1 MSFASRLIVIP
12 LATMS
17 LARAETLPIEPPAGT
32 ADLGVRWIQVKVP
45 ELGVMPI
52 AIARPAGDGPFPT
65 VIVLHG
71 THGFAREYVQ
81 LGRALAKEG
90 VLAVVPCW
98 FSGGG
103 GSGARFVTSIP
114 CNAAPALSAAASP
127 MAQKTVK
134 ALVTEVRAF
143 PDVQRNSVAL
153 FGHSLGGGTALN
165 YALGTG
171 GICAAVLESAGYT
184 EDQRDN
190 AVDIVGTGGDQ
201 NRGVAHLDVPILI
214 LHGAGDTS
222 ADGGSP
228 FNTVQ
233 KARSFEAALRAAGKP
248 VEAVYYENAGHN
260 GLFTDPKQ
268 FEDSVRRAAAFIAR
282 PPGIR

>member
-1 MSFASRLIVIP
+1 MSFASRLIVTL
-12 LATMS
+12 LAATS
-17 LARAETLPIEPPAGT
+17 LARAETLPIEPPAAT
-32 ADLGVRWIQVKVP
+32 ADLGVRWMQVKVAD
-45 ELGVMPI
+45 LGVMPM

-81 LGRALAKEG
+81 LARALAKQG

-103 GSGARFVTSIP
+103 GSGARFVTPIP
-114 CNAAPALSAAASP
+114 CHEAPAISAAASP

-134 ALVTEVRAF
+134 ALVAEVRALA
-143 PDVQRNSVAL
+143 DVQRNSVAL
-153 FGHSLGGGTALN
+153 FGHSLGAGTALN
-165 YALGTG
+165 YAFGTG
-171 GICAAVLESAGYT
+171 GIAAAVLDSAGYT
-184 EDQRDN
+184 DEQ
-190 AVDIVGTGGDQ
+190 IGG
-201 NRGVAHLDVPILI
+201 AATLDVPILI

-222 ADGGSP
+222 ADGGSA
-228 FNTVQ
+228 FQTVQ

-260 GLFTDPKQ
+260 GIFTDQKQ

-282 PPGIR
+282 PPGTRR